1 MKTTGIA
8 GKTAMAL
15 MSVLMA
21 VAQAH
26 AQLTWGPG
34 GAGGAGIWDA
44 ETANWYNGSADVVWN
59 SGTAVFQGAAG
70 IVTVSGTQSAAGLTF
85 NSNFYTL
92 GGGTIAL
99 TGGAISGTGI
109 GITIASSLSGSTG
122 LQFSGVV
129 SRTIS
134 GDNSG
139 LSGVIDVAEGFVR
152 VGNNNALGSSSADED
167 RVELQGGT
175 ILQLNGGIAL
185 PKAITTT
192 GGCTLQAIGDSS
204 ISGALSFGATIVFQ
218 LDGGAALTLTGSA
231 GLGATGST
239 LVTDGRGRLILDA
252 EGAGT
257 TGYGFFIRG
266 TDVTLQ
272 VNALADPFGNVEAN
286 IYLGDSAGDHTLA
299 LNGATIGN
307 NLLIYANGS
316 SRKVENMAAG
326 TSTYAGQLLLGAF
339 SGVNTT
345 TVLRSTTTSGTLEV
359 SGHLRDDDSTANL
372 EIGNVVYP
380 NSGTVLLS
388 RADGNLYDGSTTI
401 HSGLLAV
408 SNTSGSATGSG
419 PVTVS
424 SGGALGGTGF
434 IGGPVSVSGGVSPGI
449 AGIGTLNVDND
460 LAWNGGQSWVFD
472 LGSTSAS
479 DQLQISGDFLKS
491 GGSAFRFDFR
501 GTGALGTYVLV
512 TWDGTTDFSAGD
524 FSYTNLA
531 PGLVGGFR
539 INGNQLEFTTAASP
553 AIAITRNG
561 SNLELTWSNGSL
573 QTTADLVNGPW
584 VSVPGATS
592 PYVFAPSE
600 PKRFFRAI
608 AP

>member
-1 MKTTGIA
+1 M
-8 GKTAMAL
+8 MSAL
-15 MSVLMA
+15 LA
-21 VAQAH
+21 VMQAQ
-26 AQLTWGPG
+26 AQLTWGSG
-34 GAGGAGIWDA
+34 GVGGSGTWDA
-44 ETANWYNGSADVVWN
+44 ETANWYNGSSDVVWD
-59 SGTAVFQGAAG
+59 SGTAVFQGTAG
-70 IVTVSGTQSAAGLTF
+70 IVTVDNTQSAAGLTF

-99 TGGAISGTGI
+99 AGGAISGTGT
-109 GITIASSLSGSTG
+109 GIVIASSLSGSTG

-139 LSGVIDVAEGFVR
+139 LSGVIDVADGFVR

-175 ILQLNGGIAL
+175 ILQLNEGIAL

-204 ISGALSFGATIVFQ
+204 ISGALSAGATMVFQ
-218 LDGGAALTLTGSA
+218 MDGGAGLTLTGAA
-231 GLGATGST
+231 GLGATGQS
-239 LVTDGRGRLILDA
+239 LLTDGTGRLILDA
-252 EGAGT
+252 PGAGSAE
-257 TGYGFFIRG
+257 YGFFIRG
-266 TDVTLQ
+266 TDMTVQ
-272 VNALADPFGNVEAN
+272 ANAVANPFGTAGAN
-286 IYLGDSAGDHTLA
+286 IFLDANPGNHTLA

-307 NLLIYANGS
+307 NLWIEANGS

-326 TSTYAGQLLLGAF
+326 TSTYSGQLLLGAF
-339 SGVNTT
+339 AANNTT
-345 TVLRSTTTSGTLEV
+345 TVLRSTTASGTLEI
-359 SGHLRDDDSTANL
+359 SGHLRDDNTTANL

-419 PVTVS
+419 PVVVA
-424 SGGALGGTGF
+424 SGGALGGTG
-434 IGGPVSVSGGVSPGI
+434 IIDGPVSASGSVAPGI
-449 AGIGTLNVDND
+449 AGIGTLTVGND
-460 LAWNGGQSWVFD
+460 VAWTGGPSWSFD
-472 LGSTSAS
+472 LGSVSAS
-479 DQLQISGDFLKS
+479 DQLQISGDFLRS
-491 GGSAFRFDFR
+491 GGSAFSFDFR
-501 GTGALGTYVLV
+501 GTGELGTYVLV
-512 TWDGTTDFSAGD
+512 AWDGTTDFSASD
-524 FSYTNLA
+524 FSYANLA
-531 PGLVGGFR
+531 PTLVGEFR
-539 INGNQLEFTTAASP
+539 INGNQLEFSTAAPP

-561 SNLELTWSNGSL
+561 SNLELIWSNGSL
-573 QTTADLVNGPW
+573 QSTADLVNGPW
-584 VSVPGATS
+584 LPVPGATS
-592 PYVFAPSE
+592 PWVFTPSE